1 MCGCKQLLPC
11 AVIFA
16 YLAASGMGD
25 NGTHI
30 DQLWEPHIRRAF
42 IPWMSSG
49 ISEEAVAR
57 AAAAHCWEE
66 WGNYF
71 DMFRSAIMDYAS
83 CPASFQVS
91 AEGITL
97 TTNILRRFKILKGQL
112 YVNLRKPLA
121 SELDDGDSRAMFAVA
136 MLLGVLHTFP
146 GQVSDTDAVFHTTD
160 WPCSKKQSAG
170 TPVPILGFSSTDNHM
185 DIAMPDFTVMSHQ
198 GSITDDPKT
207 KRPLIGWAQQ
217 SRAFR
222 SFEPK
227 IQQLFWRGRHT
238 PDESRDHLRNELVDC
253 PKQFEASGQHDL
265 ASMFNLKGGQVS
277 VYDRCQYQYL
287 AYLESKA
294 YSASLKHMLACG
306 SVVLS
311 PPLKF
316 YHYYAHA
323 LAAEDHMVT
332 IPRINGSLCLGIAQ
346 VLQELQANP
355 DRVANIGARA
365 LQVKLMTYHLAL

>member
-1 MCGCKQLLPC
+1 
-11 AVIFA
+11 
-16 YLAASGMGD
+16 MGKRT
-25 NGTHI
+25 NA
-30 DQLWEPHIRRAF
+30 DQFWAPHIRRAF
-42 IPWMSSG
+42 TPWMSSG
-49 ISEEAVAR
+49 ISEEVVTQ
-57 AAAAHCWEE
+57 AAAAPCWED

-71 DMFRSAIMDYAS
+71 DMFRSAVLNNAS

-91 AEGITL
+91 AQCLIL
-97 TTNILRRFKILKGQL
+97 TMNVLRRFKILNGQL
-112 YVNLRKPLA
+112 YLNFQKPLA

-136 MLLGVLHTFP
+136 MLLGVLHAFP
-146 GQVSDTDAVFHTTD
+146 GQISDTDAVFHTAD
-160 WPCSKKQSAG
+160 WPCNTKKQVAG
-170 TPVPILGFSSTDNHM
+170 TPAPILGFSSTDNHL

-207 KRPLIGWAQQ
+207 KQPRIGWAQQ
-217 SRAFR
+217 SQVFQ

-227 IQQLFWRGRHT
+227 IQQIFWRGRHT

-253 PKQFEASGQHDL
+253 PKQFAAAGQHDL
-265 ASMFNLKGGQVS
+265 ASMFNLDGGQVN

-316 YHYYAHA
+316 YHHYARA
-323 LAAEDHMVT
+323 LAAEEYIVDV
-332 IPRINGSLCLGIAQ
+332 PRVNGSLCLGIAQ
-346 VLQELQANP
+346 VLQELQADP
-355 DRVANIGARA
+355 DRVAKIGART
-365 LQVKLMTYHLAL
+365 LQV